1 MRAKKFLLGMG
12 IIGLSTTA
20 FGITAVAETNYY
32 SSITN
37 TTSGTTLASDL
48 HSLLASTH
56 TNQLSYND
64 LWSAY
69 YTSDVLPGTKIIW
82 DIYSECIFT
91 AGDDQDQGNHSA
103 EGDKYN
109 REHTTP
115 QSWFNKESPMVADAH
130 HIFATDAYVNGQR
143 SNYPFGEVGSA
154 TYTSH
159 NGGKLGSSSFSGYSD
174 KVFEPIDE
182 YKGDIARAFMYMAI
196 RYSNVCGSWSNG
208 ANVVYQSSY
217 PYLTNYAKNI
227 FTKWAH
233 EDPVS
238 DKEYIRNEALFN
250 IQHDRNP
257 FIDHPEYID
266 VIWTNSYTDQPT
278 NTRYSANDVVNA
290 ISSLTSSSSNDTVYL
305 TYEKY
310 CRLNTSDK
318 ELVTNANTLFSRVES
333 LANTTNL
340 ASYWDGIINRGG
352 TQSVDQT
359 KVDNVISLIAAL
371 PDTITL
377 SDEAAVNSANTAY
390 QALNSA
396 EKKAVTNYAKLSAAI
411 STIEALNSQTQIQNV
426 ISLINT
432 LPSTIT
438 ESDVELVNQVATA
451 YNQLPNGAKA
461 EVTNYAKLQ
470 DALAQVEALNNKTYE
485 LVTDDTTLKA
495 DDEIIITA
503 ANYDKAIGGVTGKY
517 YRAGVSITKEDN
529 TVTLAN
535 DNTEVNKLTLVAGT
549 TNGSFGLYNGSEYL
563 AASSAY
569 TNLVGVNSIDDYS
582 SWTISIDSNG
592 NATITAV
599 GETTKSGT
607 FHCSICWDVDHNDFS
622 SVQSVSSNGAV
633 QIYKL
638 HTNNGGGGDVPPVVH
653 YAHED
658 FAKLATKSSLKFNY
672 NSTTTLATGDGS
684 YHLVTSVDALEDG
697 SEIIIANI
705 ASNKVMGTLNGKIAS
720 AVDVSATND
729 VISNAGTALVFT
741 IVKNSDGSI
750 SLKSGE
756 QYLSSTV
763 AKNISLSGSNDTDAT
778 KWNITMNSSNVAAIA
793 SKGVNANLQYN
804 SGSPRFTTYATSS
817 NQSDVKIY
825 KLSGS
830 SEKTTYTYSNV
841 YLRYGTG
848 LSKELYDAL
857 LEEGTEVSFG
867 VAVSVNG
874 TTFTNYTFN
883 PVRVASIGAKTEDQ
897 NGEFYQFFAV
907 MPVGSA
913 NFETVVTAKCF
924 VTIDGVTYYSK
935 SAAYSVDTLVAYY
948 ISNASSLGLTE
959 AQLAVLGGF

>member
-103 EGDKYN
+103 EGDRYN

-217 PYLTNYAKNI
+217 PYLTNYAKNL

-238 DKEYIRNEALFN
+238 DKEYIRNEALFD

-333 LANTTNL
+333 LANTNDL

-377 SDEAAVNSANTAY
+377 SNEAAVNNANTAY

-411 STIEALNSQTQIQNV
+411 STIEVLNSQTQIQNV

-535 DNTEVNKLTLVAGT
+535 DNTEVNRLTLVAGT

-622 SVQSVSSNGAV
+622 SVQTVSSNSAV
-633 QIYKL
+633 QVYKL
-638 HTNNGGGGDVPPVVH
+638 NSNNGGGDIPPVEH

-684 YHLVTSVDALEDG
+684 YHLVTSVDELEDG
-697 SEIIIANI
+697 SEIIIT
-705 ASNKVMGTLNGKIAS
+705 SNDAKVAFGE
-720 AVDVSATND
+720 
-729 VISNAGTALVFT
+729 ISNSVGSTVNVTDSNGVIANASTAVVFT
-741 IVKNSDGSI
+741 IKRNEDSTFSFMVGN
-750 SLKSGE
+750 
-756 QYLSSTV
+756 QYLSSSST
-763 AKNISLSGSNDTDAT
+763 KSISLVNEISNNS
-778 KWNITMNSSNVAAIA
+778 KWTLSIA
-793 SKGVNANLQYN
+793 SGNLVTMANAAGKGNLQYN
-804 SGSPRFTTYATSS
+804 SSSPRFTTYTSS
-817 NQSDVKIY
+817 QKMIRIY

>member
-103 EGDKYN
+103 EGNKYN

-217 PYLTNYAKNI
+217 PYLTNYAKNL

-333 LANTTNL
+333 LANTNDL
-340 ASYWDGIINRGG
+340 ASYWDDIINRGG

-377 SDEAAVNSANTAY
+377 SNEAAVNNANTVY

-411 STIEALNSQTQIQNV
+411 STIEVLNSQTQIQNV

-535 DNTEVNKLTLVAGT
+535 DNTEVNRLTLVAGT

-569 TNLVGVNSIDDYS
+569 TNLVGVDSIDDYS

-622 SVQSVSSNGAV
+622 SVQTVSSNGAV

-638 HTNNGGGGDVPPVVH
+638 NSNNGGGDVPPVEH

-684 YHLVTSVDALEDG
+684 YHLVTSVDELEDG
-697 SEIIIANI
+697 SEIIITSDDAKVAFGEISNSVGSTVDVTDSNGVIANASTAIVFTVKINEDSTFSFMVGNQYLNSATKKKLSFVSEISSSSKWTLSI
-705 ASNKVMGTLNGKIAS
+705 ASGN
-720 AVDVSATND
+720 
-729 VISNAGTALVFT
+729 LVT
-741 IVKNSDGSI
+741 MANS
-750 SLKSGE
+750 
-756 QYLSSTV
+756 
-763 AKNISLSGSNDTDAT
+763 
-778 KWNITMNSSNVAAIA
+778 NSSV
-793 SKGVNANLQYN
+793 GNLQYN
-804 SGSPRFTTYATSS
+804 SDMPRFTTYTSS
-817 NQSDVKIY
+817 QKMIRIY